1 MECLLEREQDLAALD
16 GAVAAAR
23 GGRGSLVLL
32 GGEALMGKTML
43 MRALRVRLGER
54 SAMVVGACEPL
65 SVPVPLQP
73 LRELAAGAGAGDL
86 AELEGGDR
94 LALARSLIGALR
106 SAGVVVA
113 LIEDAHWGDPG
124 TLDVVRLL
132 ARRIEDESVERRGV
146 EHRLADRRM
155 TA

>member
-73 LRELAAGAGAGDL
+73 LRELAAGAGDL